1 MNALSQ
7 LLQTLEGRR
16 TYILAGAITLYLVL
30 CQFLGHKPDET
41 ILGVLG
47 AASLASLRAGFNSPA
62 PREPEAPVK
71 NPTTSGP
78 GTGLKVLLAIGC
90 LVVLGPI
97 GCATRT
103 KDLTTSHIRFRMGT
117 NEAQIIQPKDSA
129 WKKLQW
135 NEHGITIEGYV
146 SAANAGAMQ
155 LEEIRARSASDMLMQ
170 GIQLGRDGAETYLR
184 MQGFPVPPR
193 QYPAAPPV
201 QAPVPIAAQGSSTF
215 TGVPAI
221 NTATI
226 LPTAAQSSPPVTGV
240 PAIGTSLPIL
250 QTVVAPP
257 ATNAPPVT
265 K

>member
-16 TYILAGAITLYLVL
+16 TYILAGAIALYLVL

-47 AASLASLRAGFNSPA
+47 AASLASLRAGFNTTA

-71 NPTTSGP
+71 NPTASGP
-78 GTGLKVLLAIGC
+78 GTGLKLLLAIGC

-97 GCATRT
+97 GCMSTS
-103 KDLTTSHIRFRMGT
+103 KELTTSNIRFRMGT
-117 NEAQIIQPKDSA
+117 NEAQIIQPKDTA

-155 LEEIRARSASDMLMQ
+155 LEEIRARSSSDMLMQ
-170 GIQLGRDGAETYLR
+170 GFQLGRDGVEAYMR
-184 MQGFPVPPR
+184 MQGIPVPPR

-201 QAPVPIAAQGSSTF
+201 QAPVP
-215 TGVPAI
+215 
-221 NTATI
+221 
-226 LPTAAQSSPPVTGV
+226 TAASISPPVTGA
-240 PAIGTSLPIL
+240 PAINTLTILP
-250 QTVVAPP
+250 TVLAAPLPSALAAP
-257 ATNAPPVT
+257 ATNALPVT

>member
-7 LLQTLEGRR
+7 LFQTLEGRR
-16 TYILAGAITLYLVL
+16 TYILAGAIALYLVL

-47 AASLASLRAGFNSPA
+47 AASLASLRAGFNTTA
-62 PREPEAPVK
+62 AREPEAPVK
-71 NPTTSGP
+71 NSPTSGSS
-78 GTGLKVLLAIGC
+78 TGLKLLLAIGC

-97 GCATRT
+97 GCMSTS
-103 KDLTTSHIRFRMGT
+103 KELTTSNIRFRIGT
-117 NEAQIIQPKDSA
+117 NEAQIIQPKDTA

-155 LEEIRARSASDMLMQ
+155 LEEIRSRSSSEMLMQ
-170 GIQLGRDGAETYLR
+170 GIQLGRDGAETYMR
-184 MQGFPVPPR
+184 MQGIPVPPR
-193 QYPAAPPV
+193 QYPVAPPV
-201 QAPVPIAAQGSSTF
+201 QAPVS
-215 TGVPAI
+215 
-221 NTATI
+221 
-226 LPTAAQSSPPVTGV
+226 TAAPISPPVVAV
-240 PAIGTSLPIL
+240 PSIVNPPIL
-250 QTVVAPP
+250 QTVIAPP